1 MVPDQQSDM
10 DATVGTGNFRPPMVL
25 QRTDMRAVF
34 QRWGGALLG
43 VSLMSCVGE
52 TTMAADNPYLSLTNR
67 NAFGIKPPPPPPEP
81 APPPPPPPSPP
92 PNVFLT
98 GVSHSGGLKKAYL
111 AINRP
116 GGKQPDYETVREGQE
131 FEDIKIL
138 EIDAA
143 AGRVKTEIAG
153 KEITLSFAE
162 NGLKAT
168 GGVPAAPGG
177 VPPKNPNV
185 PVPAAPV
192 PAPTLVGNNGG
203 GPVVIGRGGS
213 AANNPGGGQ
222 AIAQP
227 IIQPVTQPYVNFTQD
242 NPGSFTPVQNT
253 VQPIQQNPVVQPIDA
268 GGRIPPPPLPPPTRN
283 TP

>member
-1 MVPDQQSDM
+1 
-10 DATVGTGNFRPPMVL
+10 
-25 QRTDMRAVF
+25 MRAAF
-34 QRWGGALLG
+34 HRWGSTLLG
-43 VSLMSCVGE
+43 VSLIACVGQ
-52 TTMAADNPYLSLTNR
+52 TALAADNPYLSLTNR

-98 GVSHSGGLKKAYL
+98 GVSHSGGFKKAYF

-116 GGKQPDYETVREGQE
+116 GGKQPDYETLQEGE
-131 FEDIKIL
+131 EYEDLKVL

-153 KEITLSFAE
+153 KEMTLSFAE

-168 GGVPAAPGG
+168 GGVPTAPGG

-192 PAPTLVGNNGG
+192 PAPTLVGTSGG

-213 AANNPGGGQ
+213 AANNPGGGLS
-222 AIAQP
+222 IAQP
-227 IIQPVTQPYVNFTQD
+227 MVQPFVQPYVNLTQN
-242 NPGSFTPVQNT
+242 NPGSFNPA
-253 VQPIQQNPVVQPIDA
+253 QPIQENLAVQPIDI

>member
-1 MVPDQQSDM
+1 M
-10 DATVGTGNFRPPMVL
+10 DAALGTGNFRNQMVL
-25 QRTDMRAVF
+25 QKTNMRSAV
-34 QRWGGALLG
+34 QRWGSALLG
-43 VSLMSCVGE
+43 ASLVGCVVQ
-52 TTMAADNPYLSLTNR
+52 TTIAADNPYLSLTNR

-98 GVSHSGGLKKAYL
+98 GVSRSGGIKKAYF

-116 GGKQPDYETVREGQE
+116 GGKQPDYETLQEGEE
-131 FEDIKIL
+131 FEDIKVL
-138 EIDAA
+138 EIDAP
-143 AGRVKTEIAG
+143 AGRVKTQIAG
-153 KEITLSFAE
+153 KDVTLSFAE
-162 NGLKAT
+162 NGLKAA
-168 GGVPAAPGG
+168 GGSPVAPGA

-192 PAPTLVGNNGG
+192 PAPSLVGTSGG

-213 AANNPGGGQ
+213 AANNPAGGQTIVQPIVQPFINGGGNGVPMNVIQ
-222 AIAQP
+222 DNAGGFTPAQPVQLAQP
-227 IIQPVTQPYVNFTQD
+227 IH
-242 NPGSFTPVQNT
+242 S
-253 VQPIQQNPVVQPIDA
+253 

>member
-1 MVPDQQSDM
+1 
-10 DATVGTGNFRPPMVL
+10 
-25 QRTDMRAVF
+25 
-34 QRWGGALLG
+34 
-43 VSLMSCVGE
+43 
-52 TTMAADNPYLSLTNR
+52 
-67 NAFGIKPPPPPPEP
+67 
-81 APPPPPPPSPP
+81 
-92 PNVFLT
+92 
-98 GVSHSGGLKKAYL
+98 VSHSGGLKKAYL

-131 FEDIKIL
+131 FEDIKVL

-222 AIAQP
+222 FIAQP
-227 IIQPVTQPYVNFTQD
+227 AVNFGGNGAPMNVIQD
-242 NPGSFTPVQNT
+242 NPGGFTPVQNT

-268 GGRIPPPPLPPPTRN
+268 GARIPPPPLPPPTRN
-283 TP
+283 PP

>member
-1 MVPDQQSDM
+1 M
-10 DATVGTGNFRPPMVL
+10 DAALGSGNFPVPMVL
-25 QRTDMRAVF
+25 QTTSMQSVA
-34 QRWGGALLG
+34 QRWRSALLAA
-43 VSLMSCVGE
+43 SLVGCVVQ
-52 TTMAADNPYLSLTNR
+52 TAIAADNPYLSLTNR

-98 GVSHSGGLKKAYL
+98 GVSRSGGVKKAYF

-116 GGKQPDYETVREGQE
+116 GGKQPDYETLQEGEE
-131 FEDIKIL
+131 FEDIKVL
-138 EIDAA
+138 EIDAP
-143 AGRVKTEIAG
+143 AGRVKTQIAG
-153 KEITLSFAE
+153 RDVTLSFAE
-162 NGLKAT
+162 NGLKAS
-168 GGVPAAPGG
+168 GGGPVAPGA

-192 PAPTLVGNNGG
+192 PAPSLVGTGGG

-213 AANNPGGGQ
+213 AANNPAGGQ
-222 AIAQP
+222 SIAQ
-227 IIQPVTQPYVNFTQD
+227 
-242 NPGSFTPVQNT
+242 
-253 VQPIQQNPVVQPIDA
+253 PVVQPFINGGGNAVPMNVIQDTAGGFTPAQPIQPAPMVQPIDN

>member
-10 DATVGTGNFRPPMVL
+10 DAAVGTGNFHTRMVL
-25 QRTDMRAVF
+25 QTTDMRAVF
-34 QRWGGALLG
+34 HRWGSTLLG
-43 VSLMSCVGE
+43 VSLIACVGQ
-52 TTMAADNPYLSLTNR
+52 TALAADNPYLSLTNR

-98 GVSHSGGLKKAYL
+98 GVSHSGGFKKAYF

-116 GGKQPDYETVREGQE
+116 GGKQPDYETLQEGE
-131 FEDIKIL
+131 EYEDLKVL

-153 KEITLSFAE
+153 KEVTLSFAE

-192 PAPTLVGNNGG
+192 PAPTLVGTSGG

-213 AANNPGGGQ
+213 AANNPAGGQ
-222 AIAQP
+222 SIAQP
-227 IIQPVTQPYVNFTQD
+227 MVQPVVQPYVNLTQD
-242 NPGSFTPVQNT
+242 NPGSFTPA
-253 VQPIQQNPVVQPIDA
+253 QPIQQNTVVQPIDT

>member
-1 MVPDQQSDM
+1 M
-10 DATVGTGNFRPPMVL
+10 DAALGTGNFRQQMVL
-25 QRTDMRAVF
+25 QATKMRSAV
-34 QRWGGALLG
+34 QRWGSALLG
-43 VSLMSCVGE
+43 ASLVGCVVQ
-52 TTMAADNPYLSLTNR
+52 TTIAADNPYLSLTNR

-98 GVSHSGGLKKAYL
+98 GVSFSGGIKKAYF

-116 GGKQPDYETVREGQE
+116 GGKQPDYETLQEGEE
-131 FEDIKIL
+131 FEDIRVL
-138 EIDAA
+138 EIDAP
-143 AGRVKTEIAG
+143 AGRVKTQIAG
-153 KEITLSFAE
+153 KDVTLSFAE

-168 GGVPAAPGG
+168 GGSPVAPGG

-192 PAPTLVGNNGG
+192 PAPSLVGNSGG

-213 AANNPGGGQ
+213 AANNPAGGQPMVQPIVQPYINGGGNAVPLNVIQ
-222 AIAQP
+222 DNAGGFTPAQP
-227 IIQPVTQPYVNFTQD
+227 IQTAPVFQPVD
-242 NPGSFTPVQNT
+242 S
-253 VQPIQQNPVVQPIDA
+253 

>member
-1 MVPDQQSDM
+1 MEPHQQSDM
-10 DATVGTGNFRPPMVL
+10 DAALGTGNFRHQMVL
-25 QRTDMRAVF
+25 QGTKMGSAV
-34 QRWGGALLG
+34 QRWGSALLG
-43 VSLMSCVGE
+43 VSLVGCVVQ
-52 TTMAADNPYLSLTNR
+52 TTIAAENPYLSLTNR

-98 GVSHSGGLKKAYL
+98 GVSRSGGIKKAYF

-116 GGKQPDYETVREGQE
+116 GGKQPDYETLQEGEE
-131 FEDIKIL
+131 FEDIKVV
-138 EIDAA
+138 EIDAP
-143 AGRVKTEIAG
+143 AGRVKTQIAG
-153 KEITLSFAE
+153 KDVTLSFAE
-162 NGLKAT
+162 NGLKAS
-168 GGVPAAPGG
+168 GGGSIAPGA

-192 PAPTLVGNNGG
+192 PAPSLVGNSGG

-213 AANNPGGGQ
+213 AANNPAGGQPIVQPYINGGGNAVPLNVIQ
-222 AIAQP
+222 DNAGGFNPAQP
-227 IIQPVTQPYVNFTQD
+227 IPPKPVFP
-242 NPGSFTPVQNT
+242 PV
-253 VQPIQQNPVVQPIDA
+253 DS